1 MRRFLIISILISLF
15 FSPIRSFSLADPA
28 ALPLQGVRYFLN
40 YTTHDYGAQPQNW
53 AIVQD
58 NQGIIYVANHGGVL
72 QYDGI
77 SWRIIK
83 IPNWSARSLACTD
96 SGVLYIGGKN
106 ECGFLAPDDRG
117 ELNYVSLVPYLQ
129 AQQKNFA
136 DVWNT
141 HATTG
146 GIYFETAQFLFCW
159 DPQKKKM
166 KVWEPGYLFN
176 NTFACNKEFFVH
188 SRQVGLLHIK
198 DDSWQLVPGGEI
210 LAGKKVFFMAPLD
223 AAAQKLLIGT
233 RDHGFFLYDHRT
245 VVPYP
250 TEAQGYLEGKKLYQG
265 IRLHDGNFALAT
277 LSGGLVIMDARGNM
291 LRVIDKSAGLQDNNV
306 KHVFQDREENLWLG
320 LENGISKI
328 EYGSPLA
335 CFNEFS
341 GLMGPVF
348 SVVKCRSNLF
358 VGTTAGL
365 FHSAGTGRFL
375 PVPRISERCLGLLA
389 INKDI
394 LAATAA
400 GIWVIQIQENNTLQV
415 KGPLVDATS
424 YVLQPSLENGA
435 RVWAG
440 TNEGL
445 MSLILSGPPGKG
457 QWGLEQRFKNIS
469 LPIHTIVED
478 AGGALWLGTLSQG
491 AMSVEF
497 PTGIPYPVVTR
508 FDRSHG
514 LPSEEVH
521 VFMAAGHVIFAT
533 AKGIYRYD
541 GQNRVF
547 VPDKT
552 FGQAFAD
559 GSRSV
564 FRLAQDSRGQVWL
577 HSNVRNFQ
585 AVPQPGRSFSILA
598 APFLRMPV
606 EQVNAIYPD
615 PDGQIVWFAA
625 VNGLIA
631 YDTGIKKDYEK
642 SNFVALIRE
651 VRLIDRNLPLF
662 LGSPAALPPVF
673 PYKHHNLRFRFAAP
687 FFQDEKSITFR
698 VFLEG
703 YDREWSE
710 WSRETQ
716 KDYTNLDGGKYTFR
730 VQAKNVFDHLSREG
744 HYPFQVLP
752 PWFKTWWAF
761 SLYGIAVLA
770 CLFLLVRL
778 RSWKLVQENYR
789 LEGII
794 GDRTKEVLGKNR
806 QLEEQTQQ
814 LQEQS
819 VKLKELDRVKSRFF
833 ANISHE
839 FRTPLTLIMGP
850 LEQILATPEPPAP
863 AELESKAKL
872 MLRHSQRLL
881 HLVNQLLDLSHLES
895 GKMKLQVARQ
905 DIVAF
910 LRMIIASFQSLAQQQ
925 KLELTLLAEPG
936 ELPVYF
942 DADKLEKAMG
952 NLLSNAVKFT
962 PAGGR
967 VTVAVKKGLAEETLF
982 PHGYLE
988 ISVCDTGIG
997 IPADQVAHVFQ
1008 RFYQAH
1014 SGHEYRQKGTG
1025 IGLALTKEL
1034 ILLHGGDIRVR
1045 SRTAPGEQTPG
1056 SEFILRLPLGKGHW
1070 RAGEIVDVSGTDVSP
1085 VPPPMPG
1092 LWPGADEQE
1101 EPGPRTP
1108 VPGQEVILVVE
1119 DSGDMRHYI
1128 REALADGYQVVET
1141 VDGLQGMA
1149 KAREIIPDLIVS
1161 DIMMPGADGYELC
1174 AQLKKDIRTSH
1185 IPIILLTARSNEESV
1200 IEGLQT
1206 GADDY
1211 ITKPFNTRVLIARI
1225 KNLIELRRQ
1234 LQRKRQRQMTMQPQ
1248 EIVVTSIDETFYKE
1262 VQDTIEKN
1270 LSDPEFNV
1278 EQMSKKLY
1286 MSRTSLY
1293 MKILALT
1300 GETPTQFIR
1309 SYRLKRAAQ
1318 LLQANF
1324 GNVTEVAFAV
1334 GFSSTAYFTKCFKE
1348 MFQQLPSSYHA
1359 SESGGG

>member
-1 MRRFLIISILISLF
+1 MIISILIILL
-15 FSPIRSFSLADPA
+15 FSPTGTFALAGSA
-28 ALPLQGVRYFLN
+28 TLPHQGVRYFLN

-83 IPNWSARSLACTD
+83 IPNWSVRSMAYTGNGD
-96 SGVLYIGGKN
+96 GVLYIGGKN
-106 ECGFLAPDDRG
+106 ECGFLAPDNKG
-117 ELNYVSLVPYLQ
+117 ELNYVSLVSYLQ
-129 AQQKNFA
+129 EHQKNFA

-141 HATTG
+141 HVANDR
-146 GIYFETAQFLFCW
+146 IYFETAQFLFCW
-159 DPQKKKM
+159 NPQKKKM
-166 KVWEPGYLFN
+166 KVWEPGYQFN
-176 NTFACNKEFFVH
+176 NTFTCNKEFFVH
-188 SRQVGLLHIK
+188 SRQVGLLQIK
-198 DDSWQLVPGGEI
+198 DDSLQLVPGGEI

-233 RDHGFFLYDHRT
+233 RDNGFFLYDHSA

-250 TEAQGYLEGKKLYQG
+250 TEAQSYLEGKKLYQG
-265 IRLHDGNFALAT
+265 IRLHNGDFALAT
-277 LSGGLVIMDARGNM
+277 LLGGVIIMDARGNTIQ
-291 LRVIDKSAGLQDNNV
+291 VIDKSSGLQDNNV
-306 KHVFQDREENLWLG
+306 KHVFQDREGNLWLG
-320 LENGISKI
+320 LENGIAKI
-328 EYGSPLA
+328 EYGSPLS
-335 CFNEFS
+335 CFNELS
-341 GLMGPVF
+341 GLMSPVF
-348 SVVKCRSNLF
+348 SVVKCQANLF
-358 VGTTAGL
+358 VGTTTGL
-365 FHSAGTGRFL
+365 FQSTGSGRFL

-389 INKDI
+389 INKNI

-400 GIWVIQIQENNTLQV
+400 GIWVIRIQENNTLQL
-415 KGPLVDATS
+415 KGPLVETTS
-424 YVLQPSLENGA
+424 YVFRPSLRDRA

-457 QWGLEQRFKNIS
+457 QWNLEHHFKNIS
-469 LPIHTIVED
+469 LPIHSIVED
-478 AGGALWLGTLSQG
+478 ARGALWLGTLTEG
-491 AMSVEF
+491 AASVEF
-497 PTGIPYPVVTR
+497 PTGIQYPVVTR
-508 FDRSHG
+508 FDQSHG
-514 LPSEEVH
+514 LPSKEVH

-533 AKGIYRYD
+533 DKGIYRYD
-541 GQNRVF
+541 NQNRVF

-552 FGQAFAD
+552 FGREFAD

-564 FRLAQDSRGQVWL
+564 FRMSQDSRGQVWI
-577 HSNVRNFQ
+577 HSNVRNYQ
-585 AVPQPGRSFSILA
+585 AVLQPDRSFSVLA
-598 APFLRMPV
+598 TPFLRMPV

-615 PDGQIVWFAA
+615 PDGQIIWFAA

-631 YDTGIKKDYEK
+631 YDTRVKKDYE
-642 SNFVALIRE
+642 SDFPALIRE
-651 VRLIDRNLPLF
+651 IRLIDRNLSLF
-662 LGSPAALPPVF
+662 LGSSAASPPVF
-673 PYKHHNLRFRFAAP
+673 PYDHHNLRFRFAAP
-687 FFQDEKSITFR
+687 FYQDEKSITFR

-710 WSRETQ
+710 WSGETQ
-716 KDYTNLDGGKYTFR
+716 KDYTNLDGGKYIFR
-730 VQAKNVFDHLSREG
+730 VQAKNIFGHVSREG
-744 HYPFQVLP
+744 RFVFKVLP

-761 SLYGIAVLA
+761 LLYAIAVSAFLY
-770 CLFLLVRL
+770 LLVRL
-778 RSWKLVQENYR
+778 RSWKLVQEKYR

-794 GDRTKEVLGKNR
+794 EDRTKEVLGKNR

-819 VKLKELDRVKSRFF
+819 VKLKELDQVKSRFF

-839 FRTPLTLIMGP
+839 FRTPLTLIIGP
-850 LEQILATPEPPAP
+850 LEQILTAPEPPAP

-881 HLVNQLLDLSHLES
+881 HLVNQLLDLSRLES
-895 GKMKLQVARQ
+895 GKMKLHVSQR

-910 LRMIIASFQSLAQQQ
+910 LRLIIASFQSLAQQQ
-925 KLELTLLAEPG
+925 KLELTLLAEQE

-942 DADKLEKAMG
+942 DADKLEKVMV

-962 PAGGR
+962 PVGGR
-967 VTVAVKKGLAEETLF
+967 VTVSVKKRLTEETLF
-982 PHGYLE
+982 PQGYLE
-988 ISVCDTGIG
+988 ISVSDTGIG
-997 IPADQVAHVFQ
+997 IPAEQVEHVFQ

-1014 SGHEYRQKGTG
+1014 NSHEYRQKGTG

-1034 ILLHGGDIRVR
+1034 ITLHGGDIRVR
-1045 SRTAPGEQTPG
+1045 SRTNAGDQISG
-1056 SEFILRLPLGKGHW
+1056 SEFILRLPLGKEHW
-1070 RAGEIVDVSGTDVSP
+1070 SAGEIVDVSGADVSP
-1085 VPPPMPG
+1085 APPLIPG
-1092 LWPGADEQE
+1092 LWQDAEEQE
-1101 EPGPRTP
+1101 EPGPRAP
-1108 VPGQEVILVVE
+1108 VPGREVILVVE

-1128 REALADGYQVVET
+1128 REALADGYQVVEA
-1141 VDGLQGMA
+1141 VDGLQGIT

-1161 DIMMPGADGYELC
+1161 DIMMPGADGFELC
-1174 AQLKKDIRTSH
+1174 AQLKKDIHTSH
-1185 IPIILLTARSNEESV
+1185 IPIILLTAKSNEASV
-1200 IEGLQT
+1200 IEGLET

-1225 KNLIELRRQ
+1225 KNLIELRCQ
-1234 LQRKRQRQMTMQPQ
+1234 LQLKRRRQMTMQPQ
-1248 EIVVTSIDETFYKE
+1248 EIAVTSLDETFYKE
-1262 VQDTIEKN
+1262 VQDIIEKN

-1300 GETPTQFIR
+1300 GEPPTQFIR
-1309 SYRLKRAAQ
+1309 SYRLKRAVQ

-1334 GFSSTAYFTKCFKE
+1334 GFSSTPYFTKCFKE
-1348 MFQQLPSSYHA
+1348 MFHQLPSSYHA
-1359 SESGGG
+1359 SESTES